1 LLGTLIDRSS
11 KLAAILTVLQ
21 QYGVPRS
28 MAAQLLVR
36 ATKVGG
42 EVVGSRTIEK
52 EIPLII
58 TVDTSNIVVACAGAP
73 QSPQVSNAEAC
84 HNLGAGWSWTSNRN
98 QRTV

>member
-1 LLGTLIDRSS
+1 M
-11 KLAAILTVLQ
+11 LQ